1 MRGNRRQM
9 HYEVTELKTSHR
21 NALSAQCDCCVQR
34 QHVVGRMN
42 SPTLATF
49 VIDLYGMLAVAQC
62 QLSCNGPVGTLRNC
76 K

>member
-1 MRGNRRQM
+1 MRGNCRQI
-9 HYEVTELKTSHR
+9 HDEVTELKTSHH

-49 VIDLYGMLAVAQC
+49 VIALYGMLTVAQC
-62 QLSCNGPVGTLRNC
+62 QLSCNVVGTLRNC